1 MLESDPQDTR
11 HLFWVEMKRVFFA
24 MRDTEP
30 EDLDDELMGDFLT
43 AMDEVAN
50 VLHRIE
56 RRRNE
61 RQKQVSGDN

>member
-1 MLESDPQDTR
+1 
-11 HLFWVEMKRVFFA
+11 MKQVSFA
-24 MRDTEP
+24 MRDAEP